1 MSNPKAPAN
10 LDPERVRQGATC
22 KALRQKSGLKLGEAA
37 SALLVSYAY
46 LSNIE
51 AGRKPLT
58 PEMLAKVARLYGV
71 PELAIRQPDLY
82 ERVSA

>member
-1 MSNPKAPAN
+1 MSSQHSPES
-10 LDPERVRQGATC
+10 ERVRQGATC
-22 KALRQKSGLKLGEAA
+22 RALREKSRLKVGEAA
-37 SALLVSYAY
+37 NALNVSYAY

-58 PEMLAKVARLYGV
+58 AVMLAKVADLYGV
-71 PELAIRQPDLY
+71 PELAIRQPDVY